1 MLVGRYRLVARYAL
15 YYERWC
21 RVVMGG
27 RRATHV
33 DAQTTGPLGRYGG
46 VSPVVVV
53 AVAGA
58 TSCGTINHTTSRRP
72 AAVVLIKLTHRQTKR
87 RRLVASDARHDS
99 TSNGDAQRNPQSHA
113 GADTHA
119 HTDAESDPNPNPN
132 ANPNPNPNPNP
143 NADTDPNSNTGAPDV
158 QPRLRHRDGERRVDQ
173 HHWER
178 LGAVHQRAGAEL
190 RAGDAVVCDQP
201 S

>member
-72 AAVVLIKLTHRQTKR
+72 AAVVLIELTHRQTKR

-119 HTDAESDPNPNPN
+119 HTDAESDPDSVTNTNPDSNTDPDAN
-132 ANPNPNPNPNP
+132 ANPDSSTNPNS
-143 NADTDPNSNTGAPDV
+143 DTG
-158 QPRLRHRDGERRVDQ
+158 
-173 HHWER
+173 
-178 LGAVHQRAGAEL
+178 
-190 RAGDAVVCDQP
+190 
-201 S
+201 